1 MYTAFFGLK
10 EKPFSLTPD
19 PAYLYLSKN
28 HARGQT
34 MLEYGLMSHAGFT
47 VITGDI
53 GAGKTTLV
61 YHMLQ
66 QMDEDH
72 VIGVINNTHSAF
84 GDLMSWVLDA
94 FEIPNNFPD
103 NAARLRAFTEFVMEQ
118 YSNGKQVMLIID
130 EAQNLSTEILE
141 ELRLIS
147 NINIAGDV
155 FLQMM
160 LIGQPELI
168 EKLNQPE
175 LTQFAQRIGVEFN
188 LRPMDFEDTQA
199 YIRHRVT
206 TAGCDHE
213 LFTESAMGVI
223 FCYAEGVPRRINTLC
238 DMSLVYAF
246 ADEQPIVDAPLVL
259 EMIDDRSTT
268 AVIRRTKSITQ
279 EVGRVKQWLA
289 TEYKLELTND
299 V

>member
-1 MYTAFFGLK
+1 MYTEFFGLK

-28 HARGQT
+28 HKRAQT

-61 YHMLQ
+61 HHMLGKL
-66 QMDEDH
+66 DDDAI
-72 VIGVINNTHSAF
+72 VGVISNTHAAF

-94 FEIPNNFPD
+94 FEIKGEFKD
-103 NAARLRAFTEFVMEQ
+103 NAQRLRAFTDFVVDQ
-118 YSNGKQVMLIID
+118 YSDGKHIILIID

-147 NINIAGDV
+147 NINVAGEIY
-155 FLQMM
+155 LQMM

-188 LRPMDFEDTQA
+188 LRPMDFEDTKA
-199 YIRHRVT
+199 YIQHRIQC
-206 TAGCDHE
+206 AGCDE
-213 LFTESAMGVI
+213 ILFTQSAMGVI

-246 ADEQPIVDAPLVL
+246 ADEHLVVDAGLVMD
-259 EMIDDRSTT
+259 MIEDRSTT
-268 AVIRRTKSITQ
+268 AVIRRSKSITE
-279 EVGRVKQWLA
+279 EVGRVKQWLS
-289 TEYKLELTND
+289 EEFDLELTQD

>member
-1 MYTAFFGLK
+1 MYKEFFGLQ

-28 HARGQT
+28 HSRAQT

-61 YHMLQ
+61 HHMLG

-72 VIGVINNTHSAF
+72 LIGVINNTHAAF
-84 GDLMSWVLDA
+84 GDLMSWVLSA
-94 FEIPNNFPD
+94 FDIPNGHQD
-103 NAARLRAFTEFVMEQ
+103 NAQRLRAFTDFVMDK
-118 YSNGKQVMLIID
+118 YSDGKHIILIID
-130 EAQNLSTEILE
+130 EAQNLTTEILE

-147 NINIAGDV
+147 NINIAGEV
-155 FLQMM
+155 YLQMM

-188 LRPMDFEDTQA
+188 LRPMDFEDTKA
-199 YIRHRVT
+199 YIRHRVAC
-206 TAGCDHE
+206 AGGERE
-213 LFTESAMGVI
+213 LFTDSAMGVI
-223 FCYAEGVPRRINTLC
+223 FCYAEGIPRRINTLC

-246 ADEQPIVDAPLVL
+246 ADEQPLVDANLVL
-259 EMIDDRSTT
+259 DMIEDRSTT
-268 AVIRRTKSITQ
+268 AVIRRSKSITE

-289 TEYKLELTND
+289 QEFNLQLTQD

>member
-10 EKPFSLTPD
+10 EKPFNLTPD

-28 HARGQT
+28 HARAQT

-47 VITGDI
+47 VVTGDI

-61 YHMLQ
+61 HHMLQ
-66 QMDEDH
+66 KLNDET
-72 VIGVINNTHSAF
+72 VVGVINNTHAAF
-84 GDLMSWVLDA
+84 GDLMTWVLDA
-94 FEIPNNFPD
+94 FEMKDTFSD
-103 NAARLRAFTEFVMEQ
+103 NAQRLRAFTDYVMNC
-118 YSNGKQVMLIID
+118 YSDGKRVLLIID
-130 EAQNLSTEILE
+130 EAQNLTTEILE

-147 NINIAGDV
+147 NINIAGEV
-155 FLQMM
+155 YLQLM

-188 LRPMDFEDTQA
+188 LRPMDFEDTKS
-199 YIRHRVT
+199 YIEHRLKC
-206 TAGCDHE
+206 AGAE
-213 LFTESAMGVI
+213 ENLFTESSMGVI

-246 ADEQPIVDAPLVL
+246 ADDQKKINANLVM
-259 EMIDDRSTT
+259 EMIDDRATT
-268 AVIRRTKSITQ
+268 AVIRQSRSITE
-279 EVGRVKQWLA
+279 EVNRVRDWLKQVHQLN
-289 TEYKLELTND
+289 LQ
-299 V
+299 

>member
-1 MYTAFFGLK
+1 MYREFFGLK

-28 HARGQT
+28 HTRAQT

-61 YHMLQ
+61 HHLIGK
-66 QMDEDH
+66 MDEDT
-72 VIGVINNTHSAF
+72 VVGVISNTHAAF

-94 FEIPNNFPD
+94 FEIKGEFKD
-103 NAARLRAFTEFVMEQ
+103 NAQRLRAFTDYVIDQ
-118 YSNGKQVMLIID
+118 YSDGKHIILIID
-130 EAQNLSTEILE
+130 EAQNLTTEILE

-147 NINIAGDV
+147 NINVAGEIY
-155 FLQMM
+155 LQMM

-188 LRPMDFEDTQA
+188 LRPMDFEDTKA
-199 YIRHRVT
+199 YIQHRIQC
-206 TAGCDHE
+206 AGGDIA

-246 ADEQPIVDAPLVL
+246 ADEQPVVDADLVMD
-259 EMIDDRSTT
+259 MIEDRSTT
-268 AVIRRTKSITQ
+268 AVIRQSRSITD
-279 EVGRVKQWLA
+279 EVNRVRQWLQQ
-289 TEYKLELTND
+289 EHHLDLL
-299 V
+299 

>member
-1 MYTAFFGLK
+1 MYTEFFGLK

-28 HARGQT
+28 HARAQT

-66 QMDEDH
+66 QMDDDH
-72 VIGVINNTHSAF
+72 VIGVINNTHAAF

-94 FEIPNNFPD
+94 FEIPNPHTE
-103 NAARLRAFTEFVMEQ
+103 NAQRLRAFTEFVMDQ
-118 YSNGKQVMLIID
+118 YSDGKHVMLIID

-188 LRPMDFEDTQA
+188 LRPMDFEDTKS
-199 YIRHRVT
+199 YIRHRIT
-206 TAGCDHE
+206 TAGGE
-213 LFTESAMGVI
+213 SSLFTESAMGVI

-246 ADEQPIVDAPLVL
+246 ADEQPQVDAPLVL
-259 EMIDDRSTT
+259 DMIEDRSTT
-268 AVIRRTKSITQ
+268 AVIRRSKSITQ
-279 EVGRVKQWLA
+279 EVDRVKQWLA
-289 TEYKLELTND
+289 TEYQLELTSD

>member
-1 MYTAFFGLK
+1 MYREFFGLK

-28 HARGQT
+28 HTRAQT

-61 YHMLQ
+61 HHLIGK
-66 QMDEDH
+66 MDEDT
-72 VIGVINNTHSAF
+72 VVGVISNTHAAF

-94 FEIPNNFPD
+94 FEIKGDFKD
-103 NAARLRAFTEFVMEQ
+103 NAQRLRAFTDYVVDQ
-118 YSNGKQVMLIID
+118 YSDGKHIILIID

-147 NINIAGDV
+147 NINVAGEIY
-155 FLQMM
+155 LQMM

-188 LRPMDFEDTQA
+188 LRPMDFDDTKA
-199 YIRHRVT
+199 YIQHRIQC
-206 TAGCDHE
+206 AGGE
-213 LFTESAMGVI
+213 KALFTESAMGVI

-246 ADEQPIVDAPLVL
+246 ADEHPIVDANLVMD
-259 EMIDDRSTT
+259 MIEDRSTT
-268 AVIRRTKSITQ
+268 AVIRRSKSITE

-289 TEYKLELTND
+289 NEYNLELSA
-299 V
+299 